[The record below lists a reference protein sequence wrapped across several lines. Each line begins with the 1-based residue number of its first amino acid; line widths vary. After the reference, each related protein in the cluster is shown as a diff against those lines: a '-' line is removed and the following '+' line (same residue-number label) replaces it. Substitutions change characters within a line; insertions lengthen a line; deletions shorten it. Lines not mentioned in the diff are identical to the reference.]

1 MKLKAEA
8 EYVCRTPVSCFE
20 LSYERFESI
29 MNHRADLKMAKEDLE
44 KVLFE
49 KQKLPIALDYVF
61 HNNAT
66 NPDDFEIT
74 LKKNE
79 QKVRLK
85 NAIMQV
91 WSVIKKE
98 TQPKNLKTVMQERRE
113 LEKKKLERL
122 GLQPQVEENEKSEA
136 ELLIADSQTSYF
148 TLDQYTT
155 LNKRITDAHYRM
167 KEQQMVIDRLDKS
180 MGAMT
185 QGVHAKS

>member
-1 MKLKAEA
+1 
-8 EYVCRTPVSCFE
+8 
-20 LSYERFESI
+20 
-29 MNHRADLKMAKEDLE
+29 
-44 KVLFE
+44 
-49 KQKLPIALDYVF
+49 
-61 HNNAT
+61 
-66 NPDDFEIT
+66 
-74 LKKNE
+74 
-79 QKVRLK
+79 
-85 NAIMQV
+85 
-91 WSVIKKE
+91 
-98 TQPKNLKTVMQERRE
+98 MQERRE